1 MLIHVRHT
9 VSEHLEHCLLGL
21 PAEQFSTR
29 RLLSQVLGKS
39 WEKDEAMAWTAV
51 MALLTHAA
59 DAVYKAAEDAEVEL
73 AGAGEVEVSGGTSAQ
88 AAKKGGLIDT
98 QGAPQVNGQDSIDA
112 HIQDSANKMVEE
124 QDA

>member
-1 MLIHVRHT
+1 MNTLALVA
-9 VSEHLEHCLLGL
+9 GL
-21 PAEQFSTR
+21 ASSVVAITR
-29 RLLSQVLGKS
+29 LSSQVLGKS

-73 AGAGEVEVSGGTSAQ
+73 AGAGEVEISSGTSAQ

-98 QGAPQVNGQDSIDA
+98 HGAPQVNVEHSIDA
-112 HIQDSANKMVEE
+112 PIQDITNKMMDE